1 MENKEQQTRE
11 TLARKGKRATPG
23 VDYLDHGRVPPQ
35 AVDLEEAVLGAMLLE
50 QDAVSNVID
59 ILKEDVFYKEAHQKI
74 FAAILSL
81 FAQSKPVDILTVT
94 QELKTQGNLEL
105 VGGAYYVSLLTNRVA
120 SAANVEYHT
129 RIVLQKFLQRQ
140 LIKIS
145 SEIIR
150 DCYED
155 TTDVF
160 DILDKA
166 ERELFAVSEHN
177 LRRSYNTMME
187 LVRDAVDQI
196 EKATKQEGHLSGV
209 PSGFAALDRITAGW
223 QKSDL
228 VVMAARP
235 GMGKTAFVLTMA
247 RNIAVDFKRPIAVFS
262 LEMSGVQ
269 LVTRLIASETELE
282 ADKLK
287 RGNLEQY
294 EWQQLNARIANLTD
308 APLFIDDTP
317 ALSIFELRAKCRRLK
332 AQHNIE
338 LVIVDYLQ
346 LMTVGSDSR
355 GNREQ
360 EISNISRSMKSL
372 AKELS
377 IPVIALSQLSR
388 AVETRAGSKRPIL
401 SDLRESGAIEQ
412 DADMVLFIYRPE
424 YYQITEDEQ
433 GRSTEGLAQIIIAKH
448 RNGSLGEVNLRFI
461 SKFARFADYESVDYE
476 YSSNMRPSAS
486 FDDGPKT
493 MTLPSK
499 MNDMDEDD
507 SVPF

>member
-1 MENKEQQTRE
+1 MEKKEQPTRE
-11 TLARKGKRATPG
+11 TLIRKGKKSSLA
-23 VDYLDHGRVPPQ
+23 DYLDHGRVPPQ

-81 FAQSKPVDILTVT
+81 FANSQPVDILTVT
-94 QELKTQGNLEL
+94 QELKKQGNIDM
-105 VGGAYYVSLLTNRVA
+105 VGGAYFVSQLTNRVA
-120 SAANVEYHT
+120 SAANVEFHA

-140 LIKIS
+140 LIRIS

-155 TTDVF
+155 TSDVF
-160 DILDKA
+160 DILDRA
-166 ERELFAVSEHN
+166 ERELFAVSETN
-177 LRRSYNTMME
+177 LRRSYNRMME
-187 LVRDAVDQI
+187 LVSEAVLQI
-196 EKATKQEGHLSGV
+196 ENAAKQEGNLSGV
-209 PSGFAALDRITAGW
+209 PSGFSQIDRITAGW

-228 VVMAARP
+228 IVMASRP

-247 RNIAVDFKRPIAVFS
+247 RNIAVDYKRPIAVFS

-282 ADKLK
+282 SDKLK
-287 RGNLEQY
+287 RGKLEQY
-294 EWQQLNARIANLTD
+294 EWQQLNARIASLTD

-332 AQHNIE
+332 AQHDIQ

-346 LMTVGSDSR
+346 LMTTGTETR

-372 AKELS
+372 AKELN
-377 IPVIALSQLSR
+377 IPIIALSQLSR

-424 YYQITEDEQ
+424 YYQIHEDEQ
-433 GRSTEGLAQIIIAKH
+433 GRSTEGLAQIIVAKH
-448 RNGSLGEVNLRFI
+448 RNGSLGDVNLRFI
-461 SKFARFADYESVDYE
+461 SKFARFTDYETSDYDF
-476 YSSNMRPSAS
+476 SGGIKPAAS
-486 FDDGPKT
+486 FDEGPKT
-493 MTLPSK
+493 LTLPSK
-499 MNDMDEDD
+499 MNHPDDEDN
-507 SVPF
+507 VPF